1 MVKSSKSRE
10 RVNTLEKK
18 LEEEGEPEDK
28 LSYQAKLSYPV
39 KFSLLKKCNKSF
51 NQSAFFS
58 RIIKKNS
65 HGEGH
70 SNGQDVQ
77 SYHF

>member
-28 LSYQAKLSYPV
+28 LSYQASLS
-39 KFSLLKKCNKSF
+39 
-51 NQSAFFS
+51 
-58 RIIKKNS
+58 R
-65 HGEGH
+65 
-70 SNGQDVQ
+70 
-77 SYHF
+77 